1 MSAISRE
8 EWLQYAEEWGSEH
21 EVGTNGVAGVCLC
34 FVRVHVCFAS
44 PIKRRL
50 WIFQTAF
57 VEMTELLAHLDVWA
71 LSSCRFGASGA
82 LLRANSK
89 EKKQKPQR
97 LDVAKSIENRAATL
111 P

>member
-1 MSAISRE
+1 M
-8 EWLQYAEEWGSEH
+8 
-21 EVGTNGVAGVCLC
+21 CLC
-34 FVRVHVCFAS
+34 FVRAHVCFAA

-57 VEMTELLAHLDVWA
+57 VEMTELLAHLDVWV

-89 EKKQKPQR
+89 EIKQKPQR
-97 LDVAKSIENRAATL
+97 LSTDVAKSIENRAATV